1 MQYEDEDNDKVILAS
16 DGDLVA
22 AVEHAKSI
30 DWKVT
35 LKNTY
40 IIHFVNQSCF
50 GLGSRNMVAKVQNPN
65 PYLDRFKESLWYFP

>member
-35 LKNTY
+35 K
-40 IIHFVNQSCF
+40 
-50 GLGSRNMVAKVQNPN
+50 
-65 PYLDRFKESLWYFP
+65 